1 MWAAGVPPQDVLNC
15 FDTIVVQGASFETE
29 LRGYSYRGDVRVLP
43 YLPPLCGD
51 PTPFPSPSVTRVG
64 YLGRL
69 AAQKNLAYLV
79 QAFCVA
85 RRNGLDA
92 ELHIFGAGPE
102 RGALQARAEQM
113 GVSHLVCFHGSKAHR
128 EVPAAIDSCHMF
140 AFTSISEG
148 QCLAALEILARGR
161 PVVATPVG
169 AFPEFLSDGLL
180 GTLAAPDQP
189 EEFARSLVTV
199 ARQIRE
205 NTFTPNG
212 VQAAYRKRFPREQV
226 IQGYVDLI
234 SECERPE

>member
-1 MWAAGVPPQDVLNC
+1 
-15 FDTIVVQGASFETE
+15 
-29 LRGYSYRGDVRVLP
+29 
-43 YLPPLCGD
+43 
-51 PTPFPSPSVTRVG
+51 
-64 YLGRL
+64 
-69 AAQKNLAYLV
+69 
-79 QAFCVA
+79 
-85 RRNGLDA
+85 
-92 ELHIFGAGPE
+92 
-102 RGALQARAEQM
+102 
-113 GVSHLVCFHGSKAHR
+113 
-128 EVPAAIDSCHMF
+128 MF